1 MKKILYL
8 LFFYHSLA
16 LAQINDVGLTL
27 GNLTEFVANVQVDE
41 KGGKNYIEFKPYM
54 SFFIRHDFN
63 ESFSLLPEIGI
74 TYPMKGES
82 PNTKKTIY
90 MIRLDLGYRFYD
102 FIAKAGTAL
111 FVTQI
116 KGSGGTEK
124 LNNGTSYDEFY
135 LPAESHTAR
144 NYTINLG
151 LEYFIIPELSVKS
164 ELFVFSMFEN
174 VSRQFSYAIALTYH
188 FGEIHVN

>member
-1 MKKILYL
+1 MKKLFWL

-27 GNLTEFVANVQVDE
+27 GNLTDFVGNVQVDE
-41 KGGKNYIEFKPYM
+41 NGKKNYYEFKPYM

-63 ESFSLLPEIGI
+63 EEFSIIPDIGL
-74 TYPMKGES
+74 TYPMSGAS

-90 MIRLDLGYRFYD
+90 MMRVDLGYRFYD
-102 FIAKAGTAL
+102 FMAKLGTAL

-116 KGSGGTEK
+116 KGAGGTEQ
-124 LNNGTSYDEFY
+124 LNNGSSSDEFY
-135 LPAESHTAR
+135 LPAESHSAH

-151 LEYFIIPELSVKS
+151 LEYFIIPQLSVKS
-164 ELFVFSMFEN
+164 ELFAYSMFEN
-174 VSRQFSYAIALTYH
+174 ISRQFSYAVALTYH
-188 FGEIHVN
+188 FGEIHFD